1 MVDLF
6 HLDMTIVFLPRSLTE
21 EDEHVNSSRH
31 HRTCRHSSREEVSP
45 NVNSNTVEAEV
56 AVVEVEVEV
65 VIKDTT
71 TLHNGNQAARAT
83 LKGSKTRTTP
93 VAVMAEVVV
102 VVVITVA
109 VDTEVV
115 AEAVDGVEA
124 EAATTVTKLPRQLCH
139 LNFLRRMKQ

>member
-31 HRTCRHSSREEVSP
+31 HRTCRHSSREEVSL
-45 NVNSNTVEAEV
+45 NANSNTAEAEV
-56 AVVEVEVEV
+56 AVVEEEV

-71 TLHNGNQAARAT
+71 TLHSGNQAARAT

-139 LNFLRRMKQ
+139 LIFLRRMKQ